1 MKRKV
6 KMYLVGIEEN
16 ASELSLI
23 KEYNETDF
31 EEYGWFFERIITGR
45 YPSKVGV
52 FSSLPQWVEL
62 SEELKKK
69 VGNADGIT
77 MVTELD
83 NFKFRN
89 FWRAITKNIETLNE
103 FFNENPVGI
112 RGYTDAFIE
121 CQLDYNRSYNKILHD
136 LLNVDLRRTIS
147 LLWKYE

>member
-16 ASELSLI
+16 SSELSLI

-103 FFNENPVGI
+103 FFN
-112 RGYTDAFIE
+112 DAFIE

-147 LLWKYE
+147 LLWKYV